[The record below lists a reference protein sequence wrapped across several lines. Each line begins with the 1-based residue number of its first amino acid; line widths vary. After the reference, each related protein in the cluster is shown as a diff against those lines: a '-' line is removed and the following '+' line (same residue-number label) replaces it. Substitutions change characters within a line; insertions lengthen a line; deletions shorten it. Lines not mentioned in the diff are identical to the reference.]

1 MLRSFLTITL
11 RVLWRNKVTSFV
23 NIFSLSIGITAF
35 IFIMLYVHQET
46 SYDKF
51 NENYNRIYRLEG
63 NNYGKLPPIMGT
75 YVKDRLP
82 EVENIARLAGGRKS
96 FISYSP
102 DENPDNL
109 KHIEANFFWADSTT
123 FDVFTLPFVQ
133 GNPHNALKEP
143 FTAVLTESTARKL
156 FDDSNPLTKSVEF
169 IGHQFRVTGVIKD
182 VKNSHI
188 EIDALFSQ
196 ESISKVYPL
205 ADHGWNKGLWNATYL
220 LMTDGIDKELT
231 EKKINDVLMEIND
244 GILFDID
251 FEYFQIRPLGDIYFQ
266 GSLQNLQYGLQG
278 NLKLIQV
285 LSAIGVFMLVLAC
298 INYIN
303 LTTARS
309 IVRAKEVAIKRV
321 AGSSLSLLRY
331 QLILESVVVSLIAL
345 VVATTFVQIFLP
357 TFNLMAMLDIGTS
370 DLNRPVVW
378 AGIVSG
384 VILLGILAGVYPAI
398 YLTAARPVG
407 LMKGEGPKGSGRSM
421 FRKGLMT
428 FQFTIS
434 IVMITGIITNLRQ
447 MHFARNVDLGF
458 RKEQVVTMYTPH
470 NFPGE
475 FSVRETFKE
484 RLLQH
489 NGIINVAF
497 SIGNP
502 GAGPALGTLEFDGI
516 KRNVEF
522 FFIDDDYLDVM
533 EIKIAEGRAFSPD
546 RPGEKVHTED
556 WSSKGNPDVGVLV
569 NETMVDEFGIE
580 SPLGK
585 ILHWTDRKGRM
596 WRIEI
601 IGVVRDFHL
610 RSLHHKIEPLFLF
623 WTDPWSL
630 ASIRINSYDIPATVK
645 LIEKE
650 WKNVYGQEPFR
661 YQFLDETFDLQY
673 KNDEQLAT
681 VIGYFTGLAVIIACL
696 GLFALSSFMI
706 SRRTKEIGI
715 RKSMG
720 APTGTIYFMLS
731 WEFLKWILVA
741 VVIACPVAWYLMHQ
755 WLETFAYHITLG
767 IDIFVI
773 AAALAISIALLTV
786 TWQSLKAAY
795 ANPVKAL
802 RYE

>member
-1 MLRSFLTITL
+1 
-11 RVLWRNKVTSFV
+11 
-23 NIFSLSIGITAF
+23 
-35 IFIMLYVHQET
+35 MLYVHQET

-63 NNYGKLPPIMGT
+63 DNYGKLPAIMGT

-82 EVENIARLAGGRKS
+82 EVENIAQLVGGRKA
-96 FISYSP
+96 FISYLP
-102 DENPDNL
+102 DESPEDR
-109 KHIEANFFWADSTT
+109 KDIEVNFFWADSAT

-143 FTAVLTESTARKL
+143 FTVVLTESSARKL
-156 FDDSNPLTKSVEF
+156 FADSNPLTRSVEF
-169 IGHQFRVTGVIKD
+169 VGHQFRVTGVITD
-182 VKNSHI
+182 VKSSHI

-196 ESISKVYPL
+196 ESIPKVYPL
-205 ADHGWNKGLWNATYL
+205 AHHGWNKGLWSATYL
-220 LMTDGIDKELT
+220 LMTDGIDKALT

-251 FEYFQIRPLGDIYFQ
+251 FEYFQIRPLADIYFH

-285 LSAIGVFMLVLAC
+285 LSAVGVFVLVLAC

-321 AGSSLSLLRY
+321 SGSSLSLLRY
-331 QLILESVVVSLIAL
+331 QFILESVIVSLIAL
-345 VVATTFVQIFLP
+345 VVAMTIVQIFLP
-357 TFNLMAMLDIGTS
+357 TFNLMGMVDIGTS

-378 AGIVSG
+378 AGIVLG
-384 VILLGILAGVYPAI
+384 VVLLGSLAGVYPAI

-407 LMKGEGPKGSGRSM
+407 LMKGEGLKGSGRSM
-421 FRKGLMT
+421 FRKVLMT
-428 FQFTIS
+428 GQFTIS
-434 IVMITGIITNLRQ
+434 IVMISGIITNLRQ
-447 MHFARNVDLGF
+447 MHFVRNVDLGF
-458 RKEQVVTMYTPH
+458 RKDQVVQIYTPN
-470 NFPGE
+470 NFPEE
-475 FSVRETFKE
+475 FSLRETFKE
-484 RLLQH
+484 RLMQH
-489 NGIINVAF
+489 HNIINVAF

-502 GAGPALGTLEFDGI
+502 GEGPALGTLEIEGI
-516 KRNVEF
+516 KRNIEF
-522 FFIDDDYLDVM
+522 FFIDDAYLDLM
-533 EIKIAEGRAFSPD
+533 EIKIAQGRAFSPD
-546 RPGEKVHTED
+546 RPGERVHSED
-556 WSSKGNPDVGVLV
+556 WSSKGSPDVAALV
-569 NETMVDEFGIE
+569 NETMVAEFGIE

-585 ILHWTDRKGRM
+585 IIHWTDREGRV
-596 WRIEI
+596 WKIEI

-623 WTDPWSL
+623 WTDPRSL
-630 ASIRINSYDIPATVK
+630 ASIRVNPYEIPASLK

-661 YQFLDETFDLQY
+661 YKFLDETFDLQY

-681 VIGYFTGLAVIIACL
+681 AIGYFTGLAVIIACL
-696 GLFALSSFMI
+696 GLFALSSLMI

-720 APTGTIYFMLS
+720 APTGKIYSMLS
-731 WEFLKWILVA
+731 WDFLKWILVS
-741 VVIACPVAWYLMHQ
+741 VVIASPVAWYLMHQ

-767 IDIFVI
+767 IDIFLMAGV
-773 AAALAISIALLTV
+773 AAILIALLTV
-786 TWQSLKAAY
+786 TWQSLRAAN